1 MTESWLTE
9 PADPSP
15 GWDRLESAL
24 RWFTI
29 AVVAAIVLLAVT
41 GVTGVTTATATA
53 ANGQIEVAIRHA
65 SVTRPGLAT
74 PFSVTV
80 EPAAGEPFPT
90 TLTIRIPSEFLAMFD
105 ENGLHPTP
113 DSESSDGTYRT
124 WTFETPATTQR
135 FTVEYD
141 ARLQPNT
148 QRGGEAVAIV
158 GGSFADGTEL
168 TTVRVSFDMSV
179 LP

>member
-1 MTESWLTE
+1 MTDSWPTG

-15 GWDRLESAL
+15 GWDRLESVL
-24 RWFTI
+24 RGVAI
-29 AVVAAIVLLAVT
+29 AVVATVVVLAIT
-41 GVTGVTTATATA
+41 GVTGVTTATATESSD
-53 ANGQIEVAIRHA
+53 QIEVAVRHA

-80 EPAAGEPFPT
+80 EPADGEPLPT
-90 TLTIRIPSEFLAMFD
+90 TLEIGVPTEFLAMFD

-113 DSESSDGTYRT
+113 DSESSDGIYRT
-124 WTFETPATTQR
+124 WTFEMPASTRR

-148 QRGGEAVAIV
+148 HRGGEAVAIV
-158 GGSFADGTEL
+158 GGSLADGAEL
-168 TTVRVSFDMSV
+168 TPVLVSFDMSV